1 MKLDDRLPPDFPF
14 LADRPV
20 WLFVLLLAVGITAI
34 WMTDNLYFSWLH
46 RRAPRLFRPR
56 VLLAI
61 LAACVAFIAIGMAI
75 NPPRFGRNA
84 SSMQLH

>member
-20 WLFVLLLAVGITAI
+20 WLFVLLLAAGMTAI
-34 WMTDNLYFSWLH
+34 WMINNLYFGWLH
-46 RRAPRLFRPR
+46 RRAPGLFRPR

-61 LAACVAFIAIGMAI
+61 LAVCVAFIAIGMAI
-75 NPPRFGRNA
+75 NPPPVRP
-84 SSMQLH
+84 